1 MNNGSYDKTIII
13 KGNINIYTH
22 YDSFEHKTT
31 DNMLLNNINFIKDN
45 YKHNNIIISSELLLT
60 ICYTS
65 NLITNDL
72 YILNIYNNKI
82 ITLLDFIKTLANN
95 KELNINQSLSLL
107 NLYTFIKF
115 FCDNK
120 IKWDINK
127 GINCLG
133 TYIPGAFSKNDII
146 NYISKIIRDY
156 NKKNNK
162 INVNEQILIKN
173 NIKPF
178 RNNIYDIYYNL
189 YYANEWLIMN
199 KFNK

>member
-1 MNNGSYDKTIII
+1 MQDPTVIEGVSN
-13 KGNINIYTH
+13 
-22 YDSFEHKTT
+22 
-31 DNMLLNNINFIKDN
+31 
-45 YKHNNIIISSELLLT
+45 SEFLRT
-60 ICYTS
+60 ARS
-65 NLITNDL
+65 EITGE
-72 YILNIYNNKI
+72 KV
-82 ITLLDFIKTLANN
+82 
-95 KELNINQSLSLL
+95 

-127 GINCLG
+127 GISCLG
-133 TYIPGAFSKNDII
+133 TFIPGAFSKNDII

>member
-1 MNNGSYDKTIII
+1 MSPA
-13 KGNINIYTH
+13 
-22 YDSFEHKTT
+22 T
-31 DNMLLNNINFIKDN
+31 DFFFSLVFLSKVSRLKPN
-45 YKHNNIIISSELLLT
+45 SS
-60 ICYTS
+60 
-65 NLITNDL
+65 
-72 YILNIYNNKI
+72 K
-82 ITLLDFIKTLANN
+82 
-95 KELNINQSLSLL
+95 
-107 NLYTFIKF
+107 
-115 FCDNK
+115 
-120 IKWDINK
+120 K
-127 GINCLG
+127 GISCLG